1 MRKEKFSYF
10 ILLLEIVAI
19 IWLHSVKT
27 SDNKAISTEH
37 LVNLKTNVPSQ
48 EPAIKY
54 IQAVHR

>member
-1 MRKEKFSYF
+1 MRKEKFSYV

-27 SDNKAISTEH
+27 SDNKRVSTEH
-37 LVNLKTNVPSQ
+37 LVNLKTDVPSKGH
-48 EPAIKY
+48 AIKY